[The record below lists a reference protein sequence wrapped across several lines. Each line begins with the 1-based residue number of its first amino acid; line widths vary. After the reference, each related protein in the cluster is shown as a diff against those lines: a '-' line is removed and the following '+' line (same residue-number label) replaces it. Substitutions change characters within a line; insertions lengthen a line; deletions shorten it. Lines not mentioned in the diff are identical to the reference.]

1 VKVVFES
8 PRFSLAHALLSEGWQ
23 QRLDTPHQGARMKK
37 LTKKGFTLV
46 ELMIVVAIIGI
57 LAAIAIPNFIKFQ
70 ARSKQAEAKSNLKSV
85 FTGQKSFFAEGD
97 RYSISTGDIGFS
109 PERGNRY
116 AYALVATNP
125 LTAVIAEN
133 RAAATAVPATGST
146 NGIGADAYRYG
157 TSSGAGGFPTA
168 PTTGAGTP
176 TYAATIVGVTVP
188 ASPLGGVTG
197 TCPSCS
203 FSASAIGNI
212 DNDTVGLDYQTV
224 SSEFVDI
231 AAAQCAETQTRVT
244 PGAAA
249 MMWNDVACD

>member
-1 VKVVFES
+1 
-8 PRFSLAHALLSEGWQ
+8 
-23 QRLDTPHQGARMKK
+23 MKK

-70 ARSKQAEAKSNLKSV
+70 ARSKQAEAKSNLKSI

-97 RYSISTGDIGFS
+97 RYSMSTGDIGFS

-116 AYALVATNP
+116 AYSLVATNP

-133 RAAATAVPATGST
+133 RTAAIAVPATGTT
-146 NGIGADAYRYG
+146 NGVGADFFRYTTG
-157 TSSGAGGFPTA
+157 TAALGYPTA
-168 PTTGAGTP
+168 PTTGAGAP
-176 TYAATIVGVTVP
+176 TYAATITGVTVP

-197 TCPSCS
+197 TCPACS

-212 DNDTVGLDYQTV
+212 DNDTVGFDYETV
-224 SSEFVDI
+224 SSEFVSI
-231 AAAQCAETQTRVT
+231 AAAQCAENQTNVT

-249 MMWNDVACD
+249 MMWNDVSCD